1 MTPVT
6 PPEPAD
12 SDLHAA
18 APGRAHSPATS
29 ATVRDTPAQPIA
41 LRDLDALGPKSEA
54 MLMRAGITSVAQLQ
68 SLGAVAAYVIAS
80 RANGGVSLNLLW
92 ALESALTGVPWQTV
106 ARVHRTSLL
115 LALEAAEQ
123 DAANADSGAG

>member
-1 MTPVT
+1 MDGHD
-6 PPEPAD
+6 PATG
-12 SDLHAA
+12 H
-18 APGRAHSPATS
+18 AHSP
-29 ATVRDTPAQPIA
+29 RPAAADREAPSQPIA

-54 MLMRAGITSVAQLQ
+54 MLMRAGITSVAQLR

-123 DAANADSGAG
+123 DAANADTGAV